1 MPFGSPYPGMCGRL
15 ALGLS
20 LLAGTLVATGKEF
33 LREKRIVQP
42 LKALRVVAAVLGVHI
57 IA

>member
-1 MPFGSPYPGMCGRL
+1 MLPFGSPYPGMCGRL

-20 LLAGTLVATGKEF
+20 LLAGTLVATGREF

-42 LKALRVVAAVLGVHI
+42 LKALRVVAAVL
-57 IA
+57 